1 MGRILSVMSSPRRGT
16 SSASYRIPRCGDA
29 GVAAASVPEPE
40 PEPWDEPRGL
50 TFVEKK
56 RGPRSAEAA
65 AKRKAKRNA
74 RCAPTLSQ
82 TLDPRSLLLSL
93 TMRQDAGARCAR
105 RNDGLYVRDAA
116 RAKMAKDAEVGAQ
129 SSARAKAELEER
141 SVVMARELSELK
153 AKQAE
158 LTHAQ
163 VELRKNQAAAL
174 SMYLT
179 GMRKCAHGDARRR
192 AGGPVAS

>member
-29 GVAAASVPEPE
+29 GVAAASVPELE

-50 TFVEKK
+50 TFVAEKK

-82 TLDPRSLLLSL
+82 TLDPRSLLFRL

-129 SSARAKAELEER
+129 SSARAKA
-141 SVVMARELSELK
+141 
-153 AKQAE
+153 
-158 LTHAQ
+158 
-163 VELRKNQAAAL
+163 
-174 SMYLT
+174 
-179 GMRKCAHGDARRR
+179 D
-192 AGGPVAS
+192 